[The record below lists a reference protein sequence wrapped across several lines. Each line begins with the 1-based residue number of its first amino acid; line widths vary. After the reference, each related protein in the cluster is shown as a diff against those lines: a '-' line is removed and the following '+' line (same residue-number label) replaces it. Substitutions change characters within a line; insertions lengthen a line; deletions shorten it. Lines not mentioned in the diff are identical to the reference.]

1 MNCYFSF
8 SLLLVFLSKLVG
20 FRLPLFPASFN
31 IYYKTIKFKYSNILI
46 LLNNMVIQIQITD
59 EVWDYLNKQKLRGE
73 TFDEVL
79 RRKLHIKGV
88 HQNDT
93 QNQNALEEMDSK
105 KIH

>member
-1 MNCYFSF
+1 MLQYN
-8 SLLLVFLSKLVG
+8 
-20 FRLPLFPASFN
+20 N
-31 IYYKTIKFKYSNILI
+31 IIKFINYNNLV

-73 TFDEVL
+73 TFDKVL

-88 HQNDT
+88 LSNDT
-93 QNQNALEEMDSK
+93 QNQDALEEMDSK